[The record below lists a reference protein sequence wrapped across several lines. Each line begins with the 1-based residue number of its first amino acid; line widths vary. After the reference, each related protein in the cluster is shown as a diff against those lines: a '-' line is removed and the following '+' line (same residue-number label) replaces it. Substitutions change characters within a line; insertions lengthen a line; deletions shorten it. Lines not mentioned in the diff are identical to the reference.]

1 MENNQIDIYKIGE
14 LEDNIPLIKKV
25 KPIKEVKIDNLYNLL
40 NKMTPKQSIFIAFNI
55 DNPTSK
61 NVNNLSAYI
70 NSRCKKL
77 KKISLNNNI
86 EIEFTKLLKR
96 DDEGKALGY
105 RVWRTL

>member
-1 MENNQIDIYKIGE
+1 MENNQIDVYKIGE

-70 NSRCKKL
+70 NSRCKNKTVKDL
-77 KKISLNNNI
+77 
-86 EIEFTKLLKR
+86 EKLLLDK
-96 DDEGKALGY
+96 DTILSNNYFLHGLF
-105 RVWRTL
+105 